1 MEREVEI
8 IGGGRMAEPAAT
20 TFGWAVF
27 FFFFPFFQIERVKS
41 GFNRGFCKYL
51 FFLFQVDMSTS
62 YWMAQRSWFMLRSY
76 RSSSFSIN
84 IYEISVFMA

>member
-27 FFFFPFFQIERVKS
+27 FFFFFFGLKE
-41 GFNRGFCKYL
+41 
-51 FFLFQVDMSTS
+51 
-62 YWMAQRSWFMLRSY
+62 
-76 RSSSFSIN
+76 
-84 IYEISVFMA
+84 